1 MKHIKRIKEFQKND
15 FISSNFMSEA
25 KMIESNSDI
34 QKNLMSELEK
44 ELGLNFDDYKK
55 RTEINSFSYEY
66 NIQKFKDEILKEK
79 PDLDFVENVI
89 LMGYLKPN
97 SEVIWYHKGFGD
109 ECYTNLLSYV
119 AYINS
124 VECTKYLLDKGAN
137 PLKRYDSDKVALHY
151 AADSNSVDVG
161 NILIE
166 KFPESVQFK
175 SYVGW
180 TPLHSACSYGNEM
193 MARILIQNNADRE
206 AKTDDLYTPLH
217 IATGANQYNCVRLL
231 LEYGANP
238 NAKGDSLW
246 TPLHISCM
254 DNHSISLDIAEM
266 LIKNNA
272 NIDAIDFNEMTPL
285 HWAVHHKN
293 KDKIRLLLRNNANKN
308 IKNIKNRYAWDLADD
323 SIKAD
328 IPELK
333 PNK

>member
-1 MKHIKRIKEFQKND
+1 MKHIKRIKEFQEND
-15 FISSNFMSEA
+15 FISYNFMSGT

-55 RTEINSFSYEY
+55 MAEINSFSYEY
-66 NIQKFKDEILKEK
+66 NIKKFKGEILKEK

-89 LMGYLKPN
+89 LLGYLKPD

-109 ECYTNLLSYV
+109 ECYTNLLSYA

-124 VECTKYLLDKGAN
+124 VECTKYLLDRGAN
-137 PLKRYDSDKVALHY
+137 PLKRDYAWKVALHY
-151 AADSNSVDVG
+151 AADSNSVDVAS
-161 NILIE
+161 ILIE
-166 KFPESVQFK
+166 RFPESMEIT
-175 SYVGW
+175 SYAGW
-180 TPLHSACSYGNEM
+180 TPLHSACCYGSEM
-193 MARILIQNNADRE
+193 IVRFLIQEGANKE
-206 AKTDDLYTPLH
+206 AETDDLWSPLY
-217 IATGANQYNCVRLL
+217 IATNNKQYNCVKLL
-231 LEYGANP
+231 LEYGVDPDTRGSN
-238 NAKGDSLW
+238 LW

-254 DNHSISLDIAEM
+254 DNHPISLRIAEK

-285 HWAVHHKN
+285 HLAVHHKN

>member
-1 MKHIKRIKEFQKND
+1 MKHIKRIKEFQEND
-15 FISSNFMSEA
+15 FISSNFMSET

-55 RTEINSFSYEY
+55 MAEINSFSYEY

-79 PDLDFVENVI
+79 PDLDFVEKVI
-89 LMGYLKPN
+89 LRGFLKPD

-109 ECYTNLLSYV
+109 ECYTNLLSYA

-137 PLKRYDSDKVALHY
+137 PLKRDDTDKVALHY

-166 KFPESVQFK
+166 RFPESVQVK

-180 TPLHSACSYGNEM
+180 TPLHSACSYGSEM

-206 AKTDDLYTPLH
+206 AKNDDLYTPLH